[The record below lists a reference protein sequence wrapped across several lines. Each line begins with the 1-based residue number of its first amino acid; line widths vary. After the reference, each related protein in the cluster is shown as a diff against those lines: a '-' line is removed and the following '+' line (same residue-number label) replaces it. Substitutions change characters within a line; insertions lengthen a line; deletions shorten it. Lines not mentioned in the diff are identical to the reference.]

1 MNRIQSTFRT
11 LAPLHHGG
19 DLETSNVRLFRRRRV
34 NIPPTNVVRL
44 TSQFQS
50 EELRRMAAI
59 QLLNA
64 VYDSIDADRKGNYG
78 GWDEFAA
85 KVRTCAMATD
95 TPQAWLTRICT
106 EFAVSTLK
114 NSDAVCLLDEFH
126 AQEFSSVMIDETQ
139 YLIAY
144 QRALRAEAK
153 EGKKTGGLFDT
164 PKVPEGAPNL
174 VFTRRQADVP
184 YISGNSIRG
193 KMRRLAMLDFCNR
206 IGITNDVIK
215 NDGTQIPVMMY
226 HRLFTGGHITES
238 TAYEN
243 IEQREEYLRM
253 LPMLAVFGSAIGN
266 MTIQGKLIVSD
277 ADLHCIENGTG
288 DESYYRYMD
297 IEFGTRLDSEKT
309 ETDVAIKQ
317 GIKETPTT
325 QMIYHHEV
333 VIPNSVF
340 SCGFALR
347 STESPV
353 VVSAYYHALQLL
365 KDNAF
370 LGGKSATGHGEV
382 AFSYDIPEGA
392 TEEYTSYVEQN
403 RDSMR
408 EWLCKQSK

>member
-1 MNRIQSTFRT
+1 MNRIQSTFLT

-19 DLETSNVRLFRRRRV
+19 DLATSNVRLFRRRRV
-34 NIPPTNVVRL
+34 NIPPHNVVSI
-44 TSQFQS
+44 TSRFRT
-50 EELRRMAAI
+50 EEERRRAAI
-59 QLLNA
+59 RLLNV
-64 VYDSIDADRKGNYG
+64 VYDSIDADRKSAYG

-85 KVRTCAMATD
+85 KIRTSAMASD
-95 TPQAWLTRICT
+95 TPQAWLTRICQ
-106 EFAVSTLK
+106 EFGVSTLS
-114 NSDAVCLLDEFH
+114 NSDAVSILDEFH
-126 AQEFSSVMIDETQ
+126 AQEFLTQMIDETQ

-144 QRALRAEAK
+144 QRALRNEAK
-153 EGKKTGGLFDT
+153 ESRKAGGLFDA
-164 PKVPEGAPNL
+164 PVVPEGAPNL

-184 YISGNSIRG
+184 YISGNAIRG

-243 IEQREEYLRM
+243 VEQREEYLRM
-253 LPMLAVFGSAIGN
+253 LPMLAVFGSAIGT

-277 ADLHCIENGTG
+277 ADLHCLENGTG

-317 GIKETPTT
+317 GAKETPTT

-347 STESPV
+347 FTESPV
-353 VVSAYYHALQLL
+353 VVSAFYHALQLL
-365 KDNAF
+365 RDNAF

-382 AFSYDIPEGA
+382 AFEYTIPEGA
-392 TEEYTSYVEQN
+392 TDTYTSYLEQN
-403 RDSMR
+403 KDTMR